1 MPLVRTDDGRRIQ
14 GVLNAS
20 HLTRRF
26 ESRVAVDDVTFDV
39 RAGEVF
45 GLLGPNGAGKTTTL
59 RMLGGLIPPSTGE
72 VRIDGVTVNRGTADS
87 LRGRIGFLTETPGL
101 WDHLTVAENLCIYAR
116 LFGIANVDATV
127 GDSLRRFD
135 LWSRRMD
142 RAALLS
148 KGMKQKLALARALQH
163 DPEVVLLDE
172 PTANL
177 DPETARGVRDM
188 LFDLRRRGR
197 AVVVSTHNLDEIER
211 LADRIALVSTKLIA
225 IGEPAVLRRQI
236 FGRRFRIRLLAA
248 PPAAELASVA
258 ERAGARDV
266 RIEGDGLSMV
276 IDSNETIPGI
286 VRALVEHGAAIREA
300 FDDQPPLEDVY
311 LKLLSATA

>member
-1 MPLVRTDDGRRIQ
+1 M
-14 GVLNAS
+14 LNAS

-26 ESRVAVDDVTFDV
+26 DARVAVDDVTFEV

-59 RMLGGLIPPSTGE
+59 RMLGGLIPPSSGE
-72 VRIDGVTVNRGTADS
+72 IRIRGVAVNRRTADS
-87 LRGRIGFLTETPGL
+87 LRRGIGFLPETPGL
-101 WDHLTVAENLCIYAR
+101 WDHLTVEENLSTYAR
-116 LFGIANVDATV
+116 LFDIANVSATV
-127 GDSLRRFD
+127 AATLRRFD
-135 LWSRRMD
+135 LWTRRND

-163 DPEVVLLDE
+163 DPAVVLLDE

-211 LADRIALVSTKLIA
+211 LADRIAVVSTKLIA

-236 FGRRFRIRLLAA
+236 FGQRFRIRLHSTAPTTQLAT
-248 PPAAELASVA
+248 AAEH
-258 ERAGARDV
+258 AGARDV
-266 RIEGDGLSMV
+266 RIEEDGFSMIV
-276 IDSNETIPGI
+276 DASDTVPEI
-286 VRALVEHGAAIREA
+286 VRALVEHGAQIREA

-311 LKLLSATA
+311 MRLLSATA

>member
-1 MPLVRTDDGRRIQ
+1 MLT
-14 GVLNAS
+14 AT
-20 HLTRRF
+20 HLTRAF
-26 ESRVAVDDVTFDV
+26 ESRVAVDDVTFEV

-59 RMLGGLIPPSTGE
+59 RMLGGLIPASTGE
-72 VRIDGVTVNRGTADS
+72 VQIRGVQMNRQTAES
-87 LRGRIGFLTETPGL
+87 LRRHIGFLTETPGL
-101 WDHLTVAENLCIYAR
+101 WDHLSVEENLSIYGR
-116 LFGIANVDATV
+116 LFGISNVEGAV
-127 GDSLRRFD
+127 ADSLRRFD
-135 LWSRRMD
+135 LWSRRND

-163 DPEVVLLDE
+163 DPEIVLLDE

-225 IGEPAVLRRQI
+225 IGEPALLRRQI
-236 FGRRFRIRLLAA
+236 FGRRFRIRLLGT
-248 PPAAELASVA
+248 PATMELVSVA

-266 RIEGDGLSMV
+266 RIEEDGFSMLV
-276 IDSNETIPGI
+276 DVPETAPAI
-286 VRALVEHGAAIREA
+286 VRALVEHGAEIREA
-300 FDDQPPLEDVY
+300 FDDQPPLEEVY

>member
-1 MPLVRTDDGRRIQ
+1 MLT
-14 GVLNAS
+14 AS

-26 ESRVAVDDVTFDV
+26 GSRVAVDDVTFEV

-59 RMLGGLIPPSTGE
+59 RMLGGLIPPSNGE
-72 VRIDGVTVNRGTADS
+72 IRIRNVAVTRETAET
-87 LRGRIGFLTETPGL
+87 LRSGIGFLTETPGL
-101 WDHLTVAENLCIYAR
+101 WDHLTVEENLSVYAR
-116 LFGIANVDATV
+116 LFGLSNVGGAV
-127 GDSLRRFD
+127 AGSLKQFD
-135 LWSRRMD
+135 LWPRRND

-148 KGMKQKLALARALQH
+148 KGMKQKLALARALLH
-163 DPEVVLLDE
+163 DPEIVLLDE

-188 LFDLRRRGR
+188 LFELRRRGR

-225 IGEPAVLRRQI
+225 IGEPSVLRRQI
-236 FGRRFRIRLLAA
+236 FGPRFRIRLLARA
-248 PPAAELASVA
+248 ATSDLVSAAERS
-258 ERAGARDV
+258 GAREV
-266 RIEGDGLSMV
+266 RIEADGLSMV
-276 IDSNETIPGI
+276 VDAPETVPDI
-286 VRALVEHGAAIREA
+286 VRALVEQGADIREA

-311 LKLLSATA
+311 LKLLSTTA

>member
-1 MPLVRTDDGRRIQ
+1 
-14 GVLNAS
+14 
-20 HLTRRF
+20 
-26 ESRVAVDDVTFDV
+26 
-39 RAGEVF
+39 
-45 GLLGPNGAGKTTTL
+45 
-59 RMLGGLIPPSTGE
+59 MLGGLIPPSSGE
-72 VRIDGVTVNRGTADS
+72 VRIRGIAVNRQTAES
-87 LRGRIGFLTETPGL
+87 LRRGIGFLTETPGL
-101 WDHLTVAENLCIYAR
+101 WDHLSVEENLSIYGR
-116 LFGIANVDATV
+116 LFGISNLEGTV

-135 LWSRRMD
+135 LWSRRKD

-163 DPEVVLLDE
+163 DPEIVLLDE

-188 LFDLRRRGR
+188 LVELRRRGR

-225 IGEPAVLRRQI
+225 IGEPGVLRRQI
-236 FGRRFRIRLLAA
+236 FGRRFRIRLLGTS
-248 PPAAELASVA
+248 PTMELATVV

-266 RIEGDGLSMV
+266 KIEEDGFSMLV
-276 IDSNETIPGI
+276 DVPEAAPAI
-286 VRALVEHGAAIREA
+286 VRALVEHGAEIREA

>member
-1 MPLVRTDDGRRIQ
+1 M
-14 GVLNAS
+14 LNAS

-26 ESRVAVDDVTFDV
+26 ESRIAVEDVTFDV

-59 RMLGGLIPPSTGE
+59 RMLGGLIPPSAGE
-72 VRIDGVTVNRGTADS
+72 VQIRGVAVNRRTADA
-87 LRGRIGFLTETPGL
+87 LRSRIGFLTETPGL
-101 WDHLTVAENLCIYAR
+101 WDHLTVEENLSTYAR
-116 LFGIANVDATV
+116 LFGIVKVEATV
-127 GDSLRRFD
+127 AETLRRFD
-135 LWSRRMD
+135 LWPRRLD

-163 DPEVVLLDE
+163 DPELILLDE

-177 DPETARGVRDM
+177 DPESARRVRDM

-211 LADRIALVSTKLIA
+211 LADRIALLSTKLIA
-225 IGEPAVLRRQI
+225 IGEPDVLRRQI
-236 FGRRFRIRLLAA
+236 FGRRFRIRLLST
-248 PPAAELASVA
+248 PATAELASVA
-258 ERAGARDV
+258 GRAGARDV
-266 RIEGDGLSMV
+266 RIEEDGFSMV
-276 IDSNETIPGI
+276 VGAIDAVPAI

-311 LKLLSATA
+311 LKLLTATE

>member
-1 MPLVRTDDGRRIQ
+1 M
-14 GVLNAS
+14 LNAS
-20 HLTRRF
+20 HLTRAF
-26 ESRVAVDDVTFDV
+26 ESRVAVDDVTFEV
-39 RAGEVF
+39 RGGEVF

-72 VRIDGVTVNRGTADS
+72 VHVRGVQMNRQTAES
-87 LRGRIGFLTETPGL
+87 LRQAIGFLTETPGL
-101 WDHLTVAENLCIYAR
+101 WDHLSVEENLSIYAK
-116 LFGIANVDATV
+116 LFGISNIEATV
-127 GDSLRRFD
+127 ADSLRRFD
-135 LWSRRMD
+135 LWSRRYD

-163 DPEVVLLDE
+163 NPEIVLLDE

-188 LFDLRRRGR
+188 LLDLRARGR

-236 FGRRFRIRLLAA
+236 FGQRFRIRLLGTPPTTSLAA
-248 PPAAELASVA
+248 VA

-266 RIEGDGLSMV
+266 RIEEDGFSMLV
-276 IDSNETIPGI
+276 DLPETAPAI
-286 VRALVEHGAAIREA
+286 VRALVVQGAEVREA
-300 FDDQPPLEDVY
+300 FDDRRPLEEVY
-311 LKLLSATA
+311 LRLLSPTA

>member
-1 MPLVRTDDGRRIQ
+1 MLT
-14 GVLNAS
+14 AS

-26 ESRVAVDDVTFDV
+26 GSRVAVDDVTFEV

-59 RMLGGLIPPSTGE
+59 RMLGGLIPPSDGE
-72 VRIDGVTVNRGTADS
+72 IRIGNVAVARRTAEP
-87 LRGRIGFLTETPGL
+87 LRSKIGFLTETPGL
-101 WDHLTVAENLCIYAR
+101 WDHLTVEENLSVYAR
-116 LFGIANVDATV
+116 LFGLSNVGGAV
-127 GDSLRRFD
+127 ADSLKRFD
-135 LWSRRMD
+135 LWARRND

-148 KGMKQKLALARALQH
+148 KGMKQKLALARALLH
-163 DPEVVLLDE
+163 DPEIVLLDE

-188 LFDLRRRGR
+188 LFELRRRGR

-211 LADRIALVSTKLIA
+211 LADRIALVSTRLIA

-236 FGRRFRIRLLAA
+236 FGRRFRIRLLAIAAA
-248 PPAAELASVA
+248 PVLASVA
-258 ERAGARDV
+258 ERAGAREV
-266 RIEGDGLSMV
+266 RIEADGLSMV
-276 IDSNETIPGI
+276 VDVPERVPGI
-286 VRALVEHGAAIREA
+286 VRALVEHGADIREA

-311 LKLLSATA
+311 LRLLATRA